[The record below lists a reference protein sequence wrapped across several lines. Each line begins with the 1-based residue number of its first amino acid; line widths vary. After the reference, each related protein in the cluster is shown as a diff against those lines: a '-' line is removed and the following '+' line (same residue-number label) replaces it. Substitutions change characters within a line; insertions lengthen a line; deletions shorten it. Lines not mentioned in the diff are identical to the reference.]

1 MVGQWEVI
9 VLDLV
14 ELALIADVW
23 VLALNLVLAVQVG
36 DVLVET
42 DSTILHMGLVV
53 QTVDGEL
60 G

>member
-1 MVGQWEVI
+1 VVGQWEVI